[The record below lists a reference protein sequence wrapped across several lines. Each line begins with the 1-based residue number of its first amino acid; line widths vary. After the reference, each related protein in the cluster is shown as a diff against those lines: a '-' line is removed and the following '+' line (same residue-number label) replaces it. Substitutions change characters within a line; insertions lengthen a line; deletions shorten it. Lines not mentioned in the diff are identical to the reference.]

1 MLFFDKR
8 VPTPKT
14 IIEMAAL
21 IVALALGLL
30 ASPAQAEGPAAPTAA
45 AGSHTPSVVLESDE
59 ILEGQMVPVRIYFS
73 DALDAQALDQ
83 ICVRL
88 FGPKF
93 LKLEAV
99 DIALGSGKCE
109 AWPNASVLGPFKGD
123 RPVSMSLHAEGKVQE
138 GKATLLFSV
147 AYTDNRPHVANIEKT
162 VDVGVLGIG
171 SISGVPV
178 QLAILVLPGLIGEH
192 QDVWGLC
199 AAA

>member
-1 MLFFDKR
+1 
-8 VPTPKT
+8 
-14 IIEMAAL
+14 
-21 IVALALGLL
+21 
-30 ASPAQAEGPAAPTAA
+30 
-45 AGSHTPSVVLESDE
+45 
-59 ILEGQMVPVRIYFS
+59 
-73 DALDAQALDQ
+73 
-83 ICVRL
+83 
-88 FGPKF
+88 
-93 LKLEAV
+93 
-99 DIALGSGKCE
+99 
-109 AWPNASVLGPFKGD
+109 
-123 RPVSMSLHAEGKVQE
+123 MSLHAEGKVQE